1 MIKRGIKDP
10 NVLWLIKLILD
21 STPAPG
27 IPIGNLASQIFANLY
42 LNGLDHYLKETI
54 KCQHYIRY
62 MDDLVVF
69 GNEKDWLGEIKK
81 DIGEYLQRLRLK
93 LHPNKSRIYL
103 TTSGI
108 GFLGYKIYPT
118 HRLISKQNIKRA
130 KRRIKKYL
138 KLLGVGMIHWSK
150 LTRSIRSWLG
160 YAIHADSFNLRRRL
174 LGELG
179 LLYEGIS
186 P

>member
-103 TTSGI
+103 TKT
-108 GFLGYKIYPT
+108 LKE
-118 HRLISKQNIKRA
+118 
-130 KRRIKKYL
+130 RR
-138 KLLGVGMIHWSK
+138 
-150 LTRSIRSWLG
+150 
-160 YAIHADSFNLRRRL
+160 
-174 LGELG
+174 GELRN
-179 LLYEGIS
+179 I
-186 P
+186 